1 MTYSHRMRFKFAP
14 GLPSY
19 PWTSRAYSISS
30 VNGPDQH
37 TDRLHRV
44 EASAV
49 VRPED
54 PILEFAA
61 VNASGVPDTVKIG
74 LAASVVPPA
83 SFVEMGTV
91 TCCRETGMVI
101 ISCLRKCVFYR
112 EIESKIRCS
121 ENIYIQQ
128 SLTPRASNIDIWAV
142 SLGVLMQ
149 TINCGPILWTKSP
162 RRHREGS
169 EEPL

>member
-1 MTYSHRMRFKFAP
+1 MFHAEFMSVTGGSSSHYWWLIISVGVVLLSRINQLLMTYSHRMRFKFAP
-14 GLPSY
+14 GLHSY
-19 PWTSRAYSISS
+19 PWTSLACSISS
-30 VNGPDQH
+30 VYGPDQH

-61 VNASGVPDTVKIG
+61 VNASGVPYTVQIG

-91 TCCRETGMVI
+91 T
-101 ISCLRKCVFYR
+101 
-112 EIESKIRCS
+112 
-121 ENIYIQQ
+121 
-128 SLTPRASNIDIWAV
+128 
-142 SLGVLMQ
+142 
-149 TINCGPILWTKSP
+149 
-162 RRHREGS
+162 
-169 EEPL
+169 